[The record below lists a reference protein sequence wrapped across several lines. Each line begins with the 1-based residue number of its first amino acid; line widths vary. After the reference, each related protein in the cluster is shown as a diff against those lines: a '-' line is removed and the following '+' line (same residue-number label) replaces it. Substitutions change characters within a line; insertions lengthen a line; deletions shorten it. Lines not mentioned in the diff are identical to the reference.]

1 MGFHSCFLGDKNE
14 QKVDWTRISDNGN
27 GTETRTSN
35 QQSDGSFMTVTRAT
49 GTNGDDHVTRS
60 YNGNG
65 ELTNTHTTEVT
76 SSGREHYGSEDLKGF
91 SLGAVVSAIF
101 GSSKK

>member
-1 MGFHSCFLGDKNE
+1 MSGK
-14 QKVDWTRISDNGN
+14 WTGQEFVDNGD

-49 GTNGDDHVTRS
+49 GTNGDVHLTQS
-60 YNGNG
+60 YNNNG
-65 ELTNTHTTEVT
+65 EVTNTHTTEVT
-76 SSGREHYGSEDLKGF
+76 GNSREHYGSEDLKDV
-91 SLGAVVSAIF
+91 SLGGIISAIF